1 MGAFN
6 SFAERYSALVE
17 EELAKFLE
25 EKARSAADERRR
37 RVVEEI
43 SKFTLGGGKRLR
55 PLLMILGYAGSKGV
69 VDSRIVRAS
78 ISIELVHSYLLMHDD
93 VMDRDEFRRGRP
105 TVWRAF
111 RDLHAEAYGLE
122 EATHYGYSMAIIA
135 GDLAAAYA
143 VQALLR
149 SEFEYDVV
157 LKAVELIQDVI
168 EKTGHGQILD
178 MTLEKEPLS
187 AVKEE
192 DVLEVHRLK
201 TALYTIDGPLRMG
214 GILARADEDL
224 LRAYTRYAIPVGI
237 AFQLQDDILGV
248 FGDEAIVGKP
258 VDSDIKEGKR
268 TLLVVKAWE
277 RATPEQ
283 RRVME
288 RVLGNRLASKEEVEM
303 VREIMRSTGALDYV
317 RELALRL
324 AREGS
329 SALDEADVSSD
340 VREVL
345 KDLAKVVVERVK

>member
-43 SKFTLGGGKRLR
+43 SRFTLGGGKRLR

-69 VDSRIVRAS
+69 VDNRIVRAS

-157 LKAVELIQDVI
+157 LKAVELMQDVI

-224 LRAYTRYAIPVGI
+224 LKAYTRYAIPVGI

>member
-43 SKFTLGGGKRLR
+43 SRFTLGGGKRLR

-69 VDSRIVRAS
+69 VDNRIVRAS

-111 RDLHAEAYGLE
+111 RDLRAEAYGLE

-157 LKAVELIQDVI
+157 LKAVELMQDVI

-192 DVLEVHRLK
+192 DVLEVHKLK

-288 RVLGNRLASKEEVEM
+288 RVLGNRLASKEEVEV

>member
-1 MGAFN
+1 MRAFED
-6 SFAERYSALVE
+6 FAGRYSALIE

-93 VMDRDEFRRGRP
+93 VMDRDEFRRGGP

-111 RDLHAEAYGLE
+111 RDLHVSAWGLE

-157 LKAVELIQDVI
+157 LRAVELMQDVI

-178 MTLEKEPLS
+178 MALEKEPLS

-214 GILARADEDL
+214 GVLARADEGL
-224 LRAYTRYAIPVGI
+224 LRAYSRYAIPVGI

-248 FGDEAIVGKP
+248 FGDEAVVGKP

-277 RATPEQ
+277 RATSEQ
-283 RRVME
+283 RRVLE
-288 RVLGNRLASKEEVEM
+288 RTLGNRFASKEDVEM

-324 AREGS
+324 VREGS

>member
-1 MGAFN
+1 MGAFD
-6 SFAERYSALVE
+6 SFAGRYSALVE

-25 EKARSAADERRR
+25 EKARSVAGERKRI
-37 RVVEEI
+37 VEEI
-43 SKFTLGGGKRLR
+43 SRFTLGGGKRLR

-69 VDSRIVRAS
+69 IDSRIVRAS
-78 ISIELVHSYLLMHDD
+78 ISIELVHSYFLIHDD

-111 RDLHAEAYGLE
+111 RDLCAEAYGLE

-157 LKAVELIQDVI
+157 LRAVELMQDVI
-168 EKTGHGQILD
+168 EKTGYGQILD
-178 MTLEKEPLS
+178 MALEKTPLS

-214 GILARADEDL
+214 GVLARADEGL
-224 LRAYTRYAIPVGI
+224 LRAYSRYAIPVGI
-237 AFQLQDDILGV
+237 ALQLQDDILGV
-248 FGDEAIVGKP
+248 FGDEAVVGKP

-268 TLLVVKAWE
+268 TLLVIKAWE
-277 RATPEQ
+277 GATPEQ
-283 RRVME
+283 RRVLE
-288 RVLGNRLASKEEVEM
+288 RTLGNRLASKEEVEE

-345 KDLAKVVVERVK
+345 KDLARVVVERVK

>member
-43 SKFTLGGGKRLR
+43 SRFTLGGGKRLR

-69 VDSRIVRAS
+69 VDNRIVRAS

-157 LKAVELIQDVI
+157 LKAVELMQDVI

-192 DVLEVHRLK
+192 DVLEVHKLK

-224 LRAYTRYAIPVGI
+224 LKAYTRYAIPVGI

-288 RVLGNRLASKEEVEM
+288 
-303 VREIMRSTGALDYV
+303 
-317 RELALRL
+317 
-324 AREGS
+324 
-329 SALDEADVSSD
+329 
-340 VREVL
+340 
-345 KDLAKVVVERVK
+345 

>member
-1 MGAFN
+1 
-6 SFAERYSALVE
+6 
-17 EELAKFLE
+17 
-25 EKARSAADERRR
+25 
-37 RVVEEI
+37 
-43 SKFTLGGGKRLR
+43 
-55 PLLMILGYAGSKGV
+55 
-69 VDSRIVRAS
+69 
-78 ISIELVHSYLLMHDD
+78 MHDD

-157 LKAVELIQDVI
+157 LKAVELMQDVI

-329 SALDEADVSSD
+329 SALDEVDVSSD